1 MNKQELLARLRAGL
15 TGLPPEDVAERLTF
29 YSEMIDDRIEEGL
42 SEENA
47 VAAVGFVDEIVAQ
60 IIADT
65 PLTRIARERMRPKG
79 RRGLGTVLLILG
91 SPVWLSLG
99 IAVAAVA
106 FSLYASLWA
115 VLVSLWAVFVSLA
128 AGFVGGVSAAVVF
141 SVGGHVASGVALLA
155 AGLVCAGLSIFA
167 FFGCRAAT
175 AGLLWLTKK
184 AGLWLK
190 CCFVRKG
197 DFE

>member
-15 TGLPPEDVAERLTF
+15 TGLPPEVVEEGLTF

-47 VAAVGFVDEIVAQ
+47 VAAVGSVDEIVAQ
-60 IIADT
+60 IIANT
-65 PLTRIARERMRPKG
+65 PLARIARERLRPKG
-79 RRGLGTVLLILG
+79 RRGFGTVLLILG

-99 IAVAAVA
+99 IAIFAVA

-115 VLVSLWAVFVSLA
+115 VLVSLWAIFVSFS
-128 AGFVGGVSAAVVF
+128 AGFVGGLLAAVVF
-141 SVGGHVASGVALLA
+141 SVGGHVPSGVALLA
-155 AGLVCAGLSIFA
+155 AGLVCAGFSIFA

-175 AGLLWLTKK
+175 ASLLWLTKK
-184 AGLWLK
+184 TGLWLK
-190 CCFVRKG
+190 RCFARKG